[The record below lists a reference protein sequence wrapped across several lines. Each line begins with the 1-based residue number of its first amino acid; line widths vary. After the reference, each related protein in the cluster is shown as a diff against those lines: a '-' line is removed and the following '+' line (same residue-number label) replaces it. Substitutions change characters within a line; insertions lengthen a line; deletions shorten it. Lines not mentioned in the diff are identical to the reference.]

1 MNAVMKRKKEIVLE
15 RCRKYNKGDDFM
27 YDDSVIESNVAAVEQ
42 MLNITSSD
50 LVFNNITPST
60 LKAAAEMFMYLNSCS
75 FDLIPLVKFFKDL
88 LMNKRPDIILL
99 TLNRMLKV
107 KDKTDTHHFKRTLRK
122 IFDTTYYVFSKDYS
136 KMKNMTWKQIGNDAL
151 LGGKHHNA

>member
-1 MNAVMKRKKEIVLE
+1 MR
-15 RCRKYNKGDDFM
+15 GDDFM

-88 LMNKRPDIILL
+88 LMNKSPDIILL
-99 TLNRMLKV
+99 TLNRLLKV
-107 KDKTDTHHFKRTLRK
+107 RDTSENKHFKTILRK
-122 IFDTTYYVFSKDYS
+122 IFDTNFDAFSKDYS
-136 KMKNMTWKQIGNDAL
+136 NMKNMTWNQMGTVAL
-151 LGGKHHNA
+151 KGGEHYKEE